1 MSMELSVLEWIGYMA
16 SGIIALS
23 MTMSS
28 IVKFRWINLVG
39 AGTFATYGF
48 LIGAYPVMLLNGF
61 IFSVDIYYLVRI
73 YSKTQL
79 FDIVEVRSDNKYL
92 LKFLEFHDDEIQK
105 FFPGFIYKP
114 ELNTIS
120 FFVMRNM
127 HVTGLFLAHRTNEH
141 VLNVGLDYVIPEYR
155 DYKNGKYVYHRL
167 KDRFVTAGYHKV
179 VAKSSNKKH
188 ISYLKKLGFTTPEP
202 GVYEIEF

>member
-1 MSMELSVLEWIGYMA
+1 
-16 SGIIALS
+16 
-23 MTMSS
+23 
-28 IVKFRWINLVG
+28 
-39 AGTFATYGF
+39 
-48 LIGAYPVMLLNGF
+48 MLLNGF

-127 HVTGLFLAHRTNEH
+127 HVTGLFWRT
-141 VLNVGLDYVIPEYR
+141 
-155 DYKNGKYVYHRL
+155 
-167 KDRFVTAGYHKV
+167 
-179 VAKSSNKKH
+179 
-188 ISYLKKLGFTTPEP
+188 EP
-202 GVYEIEF
+202 MNMC